1 MNDQIICPYCKH
13 TIPLTEALSHQIQ
26 EKYQKFYRQ
35 RLAEE
40 KTKIEEA
47 LKEEIGRRLKSEMEI
62 EMKDKGNEV
71 EELRKQNKSLSD
83 QLLEI
88 NKLMRTLKSENEQS
102 RLEMEKRIVNQEEK
116 IRLEENKRA
125 NEEYKLKILE
135 KDKKLDDAL
144 KMVEEYKRK
153 LEQGSQQLQGEVLE
167 LELENILK
175 REYPYD
181 EILPVAKGVRGAD
194 VLQKVRANNGR
205 DCGAIVWE
213 SKRTKAWNND
223 WIVKLKEDQREA
235 KAEIAVII
243 TQILPDGIN
252 NFGIINNVW
261 VGNFESICG
270 LSLVLRRSLL
280 EIASAKYAN
289 INRQSKMDI
298 LYKYFTGVEFKQRL
312 EAVLESY
319 DAMKDDLEKEKR
331 WFTLKWAKQDK
342 NIRKV
347 FDNLSG
353 MYGDLQGMLGKTLP
367 EVKGLDMLPSPDGG
381 KTKETNQTNL
391 EL

>member
-47 LKEEIGRRLKSEMEI
+47 LKEEIGRKLKSEVEL
-62 EMKDKGNEV
+62 ELKDKGNEV

-102 RLEMEKRIVNQEEK
+102 RLEMEKRIANQEEK

-261 VGNFESICG
+261 VGNFESVYG

-280 EIASAKYAN
+280 EITSAKYAN

-353 MYGDLQGMLGKTLP
+353 MYGDLQGMLGRSLP
-367 EVKGLDMLPSPDGG
+367 DVKGLDMLPSPDE
-381 KTKETNQTNL
+381 KSADQTNL
-391 EL
+391 DF

>member
-47 LKEEIGRRLKSEMEI
+47 LKEEIGRKLKSEVEL
-62 EMKDKGNEV
+62 ELKDKSNEV

-102 RLEMEKRIVNQEEK
+102 RLEMEKRIANQEEK

-261 VGNFESICG
+261 VGNFESVYG

-280 EIASAKYAN
+280 EITSAKYAN

-353 MYGDLQGMLGKTLP
+353 MYGDLQGMLGRSLP
-367 EVKGLDMLPSPDGG
+367 DVKGLDMLPSPDE
-381 KTKETNQTNL
+381 KSADQTNL
-391 EL
+391 DF